1 MHRSSLS
8 DANSHRPIGVFQAT
22 FFYVLVQGRNKL
34 PQSDAS
40 EMVRWI
46 DSTTIDLHL
55 NLCQWANVKSTKAG
69 IKWHTVYDPN
79 AELPVYFAMTC
90 AKVNARKA
98 WQNLPRMAGMMYVVD
113 RAYND

>member
-1 MHRSSLS
+1 MSCWDQLIAWLCGQLAGSHSLRDVVTGFNSKHAHHYHLGTRTMHRSSLS

-69 IKWHTVYDPN
+69 IK
-79 AELPVYFAMTC
+79 
-90 AKVNARKA
+90 
-98 WQNLPRMAGMMYVVD
+98 
-113 RAYND
+113 